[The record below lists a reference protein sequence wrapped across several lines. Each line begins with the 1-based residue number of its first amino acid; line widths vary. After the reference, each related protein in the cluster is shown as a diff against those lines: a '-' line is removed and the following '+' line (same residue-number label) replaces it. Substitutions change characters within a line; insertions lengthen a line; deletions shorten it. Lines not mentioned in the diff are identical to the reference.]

1 MRSKSKAM
9 AKYFHFCRLRQVL
22 NDYCNEYNWS
32 GEMKKEWI
40 YFIAGAGLIGA
51 IMFFTM
57 SAEHST
63 YKECMVK
70 EMQKM
75 PKDSNPAFV
84 SAYCYEK
91 HGS

>member
-1 MRSKSKAM
+1 MVIRSQASSL
-9 AKYFHFCRLRQVL
+9 Y
-22 NDYCNEYNWS
+22 S
-32 GEMKKEWI
+32 GRRNKRSYSNYGAERMKKEWM

-75 PKDSNPAFV
+75 PKDSNPAYV

-91 HGS
+91 HG